1 MNHLISVLLW
11 ILMVLAEISL
21 FLQIKGFINFWSN
34 TFSCKYVR
42 LTAYKW
48 FMIMIDVGGFLLHI
62 FALHFC
68 FVTSKRQALV
78 RCSVHKD
85 SPHLPAQ
92 YSNVPPKSQKFLE
105 SIISTHLHLVP
116 PAEFAPPPLMSKVFV
131 PCTYLL
137 QTSFAP
143 KWFFVLLFGSGC
155 PCPLHCHCQSKL
167 IVTHK
172 RVETPNTIFFG

>member
-1 MNHLISVLLW
+1 
-11 ILMVLAEISL
+11 
-21 FLQIKGFINFWSN
+21 
-34 TFSCKYVR
+34 
-42 LTAYKW
+42 
-48 FMIMIDVGGFLLHI
+48 MIDVGGFLLHI

-116 PAEFAPPPLMSKVFV
+116 PAEFAPPSPPLCQKYSCLAHIYCKLL
-131 PCTYLL
+131 LL
-137 QTSFAP
+137 QNDFLCCCLALVAHAHYTVIVKVS
-143 KWFFVLLFGSGC
+143 LL
-155 PCPLHCHCQSKL
+155 
-167 IVTHK
+167 
-172 RVETPNTIFFG
+172 

>member
-1 MNHLISVLLW
+1 
-11 ILMVLAEISL
+11 
-21 FLQIKGFINFWSN
+21 
-34 TFSCKYVR
+34 
-42 LTAYKW
+42 
-48 FMIMIDVGGFLLHI
+48 MIDVGGFLLHI

-116 PAEFAPPPLMSKVFV
+116 PAEFAPPSPPPYVKSILALLIFIANFFCSKMIFCVAV
-131 PCTYLL
+131 WLWLPMPTTLSL
-137 QTSFAP
+137 
-143 KWFFVLLFGSGC
+143 
-155 PCPLHCHCQSKL
+155 SK
-167 IVTHK
+167 
-172 RVETPNTIFFG
+172 